1 MLPPQIDE
9 ALIQE
14 WKEHDKERYAALMT
28 PESALKTS
36 IGLLNREAK
45 EHDKERYAALMTP
58 ESALKTSIG
67 LLNREAY
74 TIRRVSEEIPVYVG
88 VDIDFAIKFP
98 DSDSPVFV
106 TMHGEQTEEGDTL
119 WQIGRFVSE
128 EIPVYVGVDID
139 FAIKFPDSDSPVF
152 VTMHGEQTEEGDT
165 LWQIG
170 RFWSGKPRLCNQ
182 IPRFGFPCFC
192 YDAW

>member
-14 WKEHDKERYAALMT
+14 W
-28 PESALKTS
+28 
-36 IGLLNREAK
+36 K

-98 DSDSPVFV
+98 DFDPLFLLRCMVNKPKRATPFGRLGVF
-106 TMHGEQTEEGDTL
+106 GAE
-119 WQIGRFVSE
+119 
-128 EIPVYVGVDID
+128 
-139 FAIKFPDSDSPVF
+139 
-152 VTMHGEQTEEGDT
+152 
-165 LWQIG
+165 
-170 RFWSGKPRLCNQ
+170 NQ
-182 IPRFGFPCFC
+182 IIRFEDKNAGQHRPAFFIANLQKIQCIYRQF
-192 YDAW
+192 A